1 MPAPDSHTHGFQI
14 EVEGT
19 PLPDDVRAMLEA
31 FVVDDSLHAPDLF
44 ELRFRDPNRAALEK
58 GGFEIGKAVKIAVMG
73 DANSVTLIEAEITA
87 VEIGVDQYGTHTV
100 VRGLD
105 HSHRL
110 LRGRRT
116 ESYRNMTYSDIAKK
130 VATRAGLTVGQIDST
145 KTVHEHVCQPN
156 VTDWQFLRSLAQEVG
171 YEVAVVDKKFEFRK
185 PTESQE
191 APGVSDMSTYG
202 DALQL
207 TLGTNLISL
216 SFSLTSGGQVSAVKV
231 RGWDWMA
238 KKEVVGQAPAKTVH
252 AQTEAGV
259 TPEQLAAKFGQPE
272 HVASDVPYTSVD
284 QAEVAAKAL
293 AEQIASGFAELTAVA
308 RGHPQ
313 YRAGTAVSIGL
324 AGSPFDG
331 RYTLTRVEHWY
342 TPEEGYLTNLAV
354 SGRQDRSLYG
364 LATGIATKADFG
376 GVVTGIVT
384 DARDPEKLG
393 RVKLKFPWLSD
404 TYETD
409 WVRTVQASA
418 GAQRGAWFV
427 PEVNDEVLVAFDH
440 GDVRW
445 PYVVGGL
452 YNGKDRPKQFVA
464 TDPIDSADGSV
475 KARGLQSRTGHY
487 LEFRDETA
495 NEAIVLASGDGS
507 MRLEFL
513 QKEKKIHLKAT
524 GCAITIETDRNLE
537 LKGQKVTITG
547 ATGVDIRGGPLVK
560 VTAAQIKLN

>member
-44 ELRFRDPNRAALEK
+44 ELRFRDPDRAALEK
-58 GGFEIGKAVKIAVMG
+58 GGFEIGKAVKITVSG
-73 DANSVTLIEAEITA
+73 EANAMTLIEAEVTA
-87 VEIGVDQYGTHTV
+87 VEIGVDQSGTHTI

-130 VATRAGLTVGQIDST
+130 VASRAGLTVGKIDST

-156 VTDWQFLRSLAQEVG
+156 VTDWQFLRSLAEEVG
-171 YEVAVVDKKFEFRK
+171 YEVAVVDRKFEFRT
-185 PTESQE
+185 PTESLQ
-191 APGVSDMSTYG
+191 APAVSDMTTYG

-207 TLGTNLISL
+207 TLGTNLVTL
-216 SFSLTSGGQVSAVKV
+216 SAGVTSGGQVGTVKV
-231 RGWDWMA
+231 RGWDWMS
-238 KKEVVGQAPAKTVH
+238 KKEVVGQAPARTVH

-259 TPEQLAAKFGQPE
+259 TPEQLATKFGQPE
-272 HVASDVPYTSVD
+272 HVATDVPYTSVD
-284 QAEVAAKAL
+284 QADVAAKAL
-293 AEQIASGFAELTAVA
+293 AEQIASGFVELNAVA
-308 RGHPQ
+308 RGHPE

-324 AGSPFDG
+324 AGPPFDG
-331 RYTLTRVEHWY
+331 RYTLTHVEHFY
-342 TPEEGYLTNLAV
+342 TPEEGYLTSLVV

-364 LATGIATKADFG
+364 LTTGIAARADLG

-393 RVKLKFPWLSD
+393 RVKLRFPWLSD

-409 WVRTVQASA
+409 WVRTVQAGA
-418 GAQRGAWFV
+418 GAQRGGWLV

-487 LEFRDETA
+487 LELRDETS
-495 NEAIVLASGDGS
+495 NEAVVLASGDGS

-513 QKEKKIHLKAT
+513 QQEKKIHLKAT
-524 GCAITIETDRNLE
+524 GCAITIETDRDLE
-537 LKGQKVTITG
+537 LKGQKVAITG
-547 ATGVDIRGGPLVK
+547 VSGVDISGGPLVK
-560 VTAAQIKLN
+560 VTAGQIRLN